1 MRRYYNEWVAFQSD
15 FNTSIYTV
23 SDNKTEAEDEEPDYL
38 TMASLMTIIDK
49 ENVSSDESKE
59 SLESEDK
66 TETEVEAAGGGG
78 GGGEEA
84 MRWGRDQNIEISWQM
99 LSVTLSQSHV

>member
-1 MRRYYNEWVAFQSD
+1 MPQRLVDDEATFEVKYQPRVAFQSD

-23 SDNKTEAEDEEPDYL
+23 SDNKTEDEEPDYL

-59 SLESEDK
+59 REGGESPESLESEDK
-66 TETEVEAAGGGG
+66 TDTELEAGNDGGAGGDGG
-78 GGGEEA
+78 DGGEA
-84 MRWGRDQNIEISWQM
+84 MR
-99 LSVTLSQSHV
+99 

>member
-1 MRRYYNEWVAFQSD
+1 MMRRYFIERVPFQSD

-23 SDNKTEAEDEEPDYL
+23 SDNKTEGEDEEPDYL

-59 SLESEDK
+59 GGGGESPESLESEDK
-66 TETEVEAAGGGG
+66 TETELDAGGDGG
-78 GGGEEA
+78 DGGEA
-84 MRWGRDQNIEISWQM
+84 LR
-99 LSVTLSQSHV
+99 

>member
-1 MRRYYNEWVAFQSD
+1 MPQRLVDDVATFYRASYIFQSD

-23 SDNKTEAEDEEPDYL
+23 SDNKTEGEDEEPDYL

-59 SLESEDK
+59 GEGGESPQSLESEDK
-66 TETEVEAAGGGG
+66 TETELEAGGNGG
-78 GGGEEA
+78 DGGEA
-84 MRWGRDQNIEISWQM
+84 MR
-99 LSVTLSQSHV
+99 

>member
-1 MRRYYNEWVAFQSD
+1 MMRRYFIERVPFQSD

-23 SDNKTEAEDEEPDYL
+23 SDNKTEGEDEEPDYL

-59 SLESEDK
+59 SLESEEK
-66 TETEVEAAGGGG
+66 TETEVEAAGNAGDA
-78 GGGEEA
+78 GGGEETV
-84 MRWGRDQNIEISWQM
+84 R
-99 LSVTLSQSHV
+99 